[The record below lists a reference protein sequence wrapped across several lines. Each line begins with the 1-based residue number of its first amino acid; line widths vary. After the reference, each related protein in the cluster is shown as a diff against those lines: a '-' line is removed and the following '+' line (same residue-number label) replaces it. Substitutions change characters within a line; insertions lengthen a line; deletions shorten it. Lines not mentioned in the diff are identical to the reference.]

1 MLNNEASDFSLARR
15 VLADYH
21 PLQPE
26 MIMQLAMQQQPQF
39 LCAATVH
46 KFVVPVPW
54 QKDPPQIDWIN
65 VHPADGKT
73 LDWINVHPA
82 DGKTLVASVM
92 YTHTNDRHYG
102 QWLLLNVP
110 FRNIDDLVPAAL
122 AGRWC

>member
-1 MLNNEASDFSLARR
+1 MDFLRKSGNNGQISQRYRR
-15 VLADYH
+15 MH
-21 PLQPE
+21 STRKIGMPLE
-26 MIMQLAMQQQPQF
+26 
-39 LCAATVH
+39 
-46 KFVVPVPW
+46 
-54 QKDPPQIDWIN
+54 
-65 VHPADGKT
+65 
-73 LDWINVHPA
+73 DWINVHPA